1 MSKWK
6 AGIALAALGIGLVL
20 NNEQEIKEGFRKVK
34 TWVKEK
40 VKKEKKE
47 PVGGNEEGKREV
59 NQNEIP
65 ERFLCRISG
74 KLMEDPVISPYGHC
88 FEKQE
93 IEKYLRMQELC
104 PITGKPLTLA
114 DLTPSFTTRA
124 AINKFKG
131 EINAL
136 I

>member
-20 NNEQEIKEGFRKVK
+20 NNEQEIKESYQKVK

-40 VKKEKKE
+40 VRKDKKE
-47 PVGGNEEGKREV
+47 PAVDNEERKREDKK
-59 NQNEIP
+59 NEIP

-93 IEKYLRMQELC
+93 IEKYLKMQELC
-104 PITGKPLTLA
+104 PITGKPLALA